1 MALLQQKALA
11 NYEEQQGKNGITR
24 SFIRLA
30 DVYQP
35 LSRTSYGISSHP
47 HRKRRMRWTSCI

>member
-11 NYEEQQGKNGITR
+11 NYEEQQGKNGVTW

-30 DVYQP
+30 DVYKP
-35 LSRTSYGISSHP
+35 LSRTSYGISSHL
-47 HRKRRMRWTSCI
+47 HRKRRMRWTS